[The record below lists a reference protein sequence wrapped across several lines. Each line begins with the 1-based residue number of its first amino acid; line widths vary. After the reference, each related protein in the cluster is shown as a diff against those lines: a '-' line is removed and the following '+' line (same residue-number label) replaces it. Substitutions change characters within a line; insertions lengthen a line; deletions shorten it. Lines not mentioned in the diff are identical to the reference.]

1 MSQYFSQNAISDSYH
16 QFSDTLALFNVP
28 NARNVVSNAAL
39 LIPAVYLLSRGKF
52 NQLVP
57 LLLGLAL
64 SSSYYHLNPNKQTIL
79 LDMVFVIT
87 LNTVVLS
94 YFVNKSN
101 GYIIILL
108 GLISVFYWNQTT
120 DSRPYVSLQILIFM
134 YCVYKVY
141 PTKAGYLLLP
151 LLLISFMTRFSEVN
165 DKEIYETTN
174 HLLSGHSLKH
184 IFAGIQIFII
194 IFILEKLNKI

>member
-16 QFSDTLALFNVP
+16 QFSDTLALFNLP
-28 NARNVVSNAAL
+28 NARNVLSNMVL
-39 LIPAVYLLSRGKF
+39 LIPAIYLVMNRKF

-57 LLLGLAL
+57 LILGLAL

-87 LNTVVLS
+87 LNTVILS
-94 YFVNKSN
+94 YFVNKN
-101 GYIIILL
+101 TGYIIILL
-108 GLISVFYWNQTT
+108 GLVSVLYWNQTQN
-120 DSRPYVSLQILIFM
+120 SRPYVSLQILIFM

-141 PTKAGYLLLP
+141 PTNAGYLLLP
-151 LLLISFMTRFSEVN
+151 LLIISFMTRFSEVN

-184 IFAGIQIFII
+184 VFAGIQIFII

>member
-151 LLLISFMTRFSEVN
+151 LLLFSFMTRFSEVN

>member
-16 QFSDTLALFNVP
+16 QFSDTLVLFNLP
-28 NARNVVSNAAL
+28 NARNVLSNAVL
-39 LIPAVYLLSRGKF
+39 LIPAIYLLVHGKF
-52 NQLVP
+52 NKLVP
-57 LLLGLAL
+57 ILLGLAL

-79 LDMVFVIT
+79 LDMIFVIT

-94 YFVNKSN
+94 YFVKKST
-101 GYIIILL
+101 GYIIILI
-108 GLISVFYWNQTT
+108 GLLSVFYWNQTEN
-120 DSRPYVSLQILIFM
+120 SRPYVSLQILIFM

-141 PTKAGYLLLP
+141 PTNAGYLLLP
-151 LLLISFMTRFSEVN
+151 LLLFSFITRFSEVY

-174 HLLSGHSLKH
+174 HLISGHSLKH
-184 IFAGIQIFII
+184 VFAGIQIFII

>member
-39 LIPAVYLLSRGKF
+39 LIPAVYLLSSGKF

-57 LLLGLAL
+57 ILLGLAL

-141 PTKAGYLLLP
+141 
-151 LLLISFMTRFSEVN
+151 
-165 DKEIYETTN
+165 
-174 HLLSGHSLKH
+174 
-184 IFAGIQIFII
+184 QQ
-194 IFILEKLNKI
+194 

>member
-1 MSQYFSQNAISDSYH
+1 MSQYFSQNAISDPYH
-16 QFSDTLALFNVP
+16 QFSDNLALFNIP
-28 NARNVVSNAAL
+28 NARNVLSNAAL

-57 LLLGLAL
+57 ILLGLAL

-141 PTKAGYLLLP
+141 PTNAGYLLLP

-184 IFAGIQIFII
+184 VFAGIQIFII
-194 IFILEKLNKI
+194 LFILEKLNKI

>member
-1 MSQYFSQNAISDSYH
+1 MSQYFSHNAISDSYH

-141 PTKAGYLLLP
+141 PTNTGYLLLP

>member
-16 QFSDTLALFNVP
+16 QFSDTLALFNIP
-28 NARNVVSNAAL
+28 NARNVLSNAAL

-57 LLLGLAL
+57 ILLGLAL

-94 YFVNKSN
+94 YFVNKST

-141 PTKAGYLLLP
+141 PTNAGYLLLP